1 MKPALT
7 FGAIL
12 SVYQKDEPRY
22 LFEALHSLLVTQT
35 SPLDDVV
42 CVVEGDISKDLANV
56 LDHFPLIR
64 VAYIPRQDDAPMGF
78 GLPAALNL
86 ALQVIS
92 TNVVLKVD
100 TDDIN
105 HVHRVRWTREA
116 FESNSSLAIHG
127 GQVQEW
133 DSLFDVWH
141 GERRVPTE
149 HEQILHRGV
158 WRNPFNG
165 PTVAFRRE
173 EALAFGGFPS
183 VGANEDYALWGLFL
197 KQGLH
202 ATNSLRTYAHMRGGE
217 SLVKRRSGLRYKK
230 GERQTLDF
238 LRQHGF
244 LSLVQWTIHVASK
257 GVIRRLPTWGNKYIY
272 SKLRKRGSIPEDRD
286 GINEANEAYE
296 KFQFGG

>member
-272 SKLRKRGSIPEDRD
+272 SKLRKRGSLPEDRD